1 MAAALTHKGVHHTW
15 QGCPSSGG
23 WSHAVSSDFVH
34 WEDLGIDVKT
44 LNETYAGME
53 SVESPCSGFVALN
66 DEGVPCAGFRQCAS
80 THGITDHNPD
90 AQDWDVPLEI
100 RCATNAD
107 LTTWSEP
114 KYIFDQ
120 YYYRGLPYD
129 PARPWKDTD
138 DKWYMAMSV
147 DGCNSTTKAV
157 PCAAGG
163 QLDLWT
169 ADNFEGPWRQLDTPL
184 FTTNKPKKG
193 YDDAIPS
200 FTSKNENEMEQGL
213 FGVDVA
219 CSEDG
224 RCARIFAN
232 CTNWVGEQP
241 TCEVGVDATQL
252 DVQGKSI
259 SGPLTFLGETVDG
272 KKLELNMHAIVDGE
286 VIEVIFNNRT
296 AMVHYAQ
303 VIDEKS
309 VSVELFGNV
318 GGKLE
323 SWELETI

>member
-1 MAAALTHKGVHHTW
+1 MARTLGSDANQVATEGRKILVGWIGGGQAASQSLGREL
-15 QGCPSSGG
+15 SL
-23 WSHAVSSDFVH
+23 SSDYELLQQFVP
-34 WEDLGIDVKT
+34 ELKCLRKDLGT
-44 LNETYAGME
+44 TGLQTE
-53 SVESPCSGFVALN
+53 
-66 DEGVPCAGFRQCAS
+66 
-80 THGITDHNPD
+80 
-90 AQDWDVPLEI
+90 
-100 RCATNAD
+100 
-107 LTTWSEP
+107 LTAN
-114 KYIFDQ
+114 F
-120 YYYRGLPYD
+120 
-129 PARPWKDTD
+129 
-138 DKWYMAMSV
+138 
-147 DGCNSTTKAV
+147 
-157 PCAAGG
+157 
-163 QLDLWT
+163 QL
-169 ADNFEGPWRQLDTPL
+169 
-184 FTTNKPKKG
+184 
-193 YDDAIPS
+193 
-200 FTSKNENEMEQGL
+200 SKNENEMEQGL

>member
-1 MAAALTHKGVHHTW
+1 MPSTLILLIQMKFLVLFLPRALTALNPDPPYPNEAWRVPRVHHSPACLHTNGWHDMAAALTHKGVHHTW

-193 YDDAIPS
+193 YDDANPIFYEVSPFLILIYYFFLLFHS
-200 FTSKNENEMEQGL
+200 NSPPPPHPHLPTPNSSLRVVTSGGWQATRTPGPRVLSLKIM
-213 FGVDVA
+213 VV
-219 CSEDG
+219 
-224 RCARIFAN
+224 RIF
-232 CTNWVGEQP
+232 G
-241 TCEVGVDATQL
+241 
-252 DVQGKSI
+252 
-259 SGPLTFLGETVDG
+259 
-272 KKLELNMHAIVDGE
+272 
-286 VIEVIFNNRT
+286 
-296 AMVHYAQ
+296 
-303 VIDEKS
+303 
-309 VSVELFGNV
+309 
-318 GGKLE
+318 
-323 SWELETI
+323 